1 MFAICAGL
9 AWLLLRMC
17 ARLQPGC
24 NLGQIDTSKKGC
36 NAGKPCRS
44 PLLASPELEL
54 QCARPKGLVTFG
66 TSFGKAQETELM
78 HVQFAYAAIGKSS
91 SGEASGGEAAVAFAA
106 RALGMVFAETG
117 PGCRWRLARARIV
130 RNHPTNAGAVKAPST
145 ASVHRSNE
153 AAVRRHRYP
162 TVPFL
167 HPPHR
172 AGRRITATCG
182 ACEAA
187 NPYRFFYQYPQCR
200 CDFRQPSALRRTPGA
215 NPVALAKEL

>member
-1 MFAICAGL
+1 MSAG
-9 AWLLLRMC
+9 
-17 ARLQPGC
+17 LQPGC
-24 NLGQIDTSKKGC
+24 NPGQIDTSKKGC
-36 NAGKPCRS
+36 NAGKPCRC
-44 PLLASPELEL
+44 PLLASPQLEL

-78 HVQFAYAAIGKSS
+78 HVQFAYAAIGKPS
-91 SGEASGGEAAVAFAA
+91 SGEASDGEAAVAFAA
-106 RALGMVFAETG
+106 RAIGTAFAGT
-117 PGCRWRLARARIV
+117 RQDWRFRPACAGIARKR
-130 RNHPTNAGAVKAPST
+130 PTNGGAVTAPVM
-145 ASVHRSNE
+145 APVHRSNE
-153 AAVRRHRYP
+153 EAVVRRHRYP